1 MNSQLIKME
10 AVING
15 YSEGIALDAN
25 GYVSEGSGENIF
37 LVRDG
42 KILTPPLGASVL
54 PGITRNTVIRLAE
67 DLGIPFTE
75 TIVPREML
83 YIADEVFF
91 SGTAAEITP
100 IRSIDR
106 IQIGKGRRGPIA
118 EKIQKEF
125 FGIVNGTK
133 ADRHAWLALV
143 EQQEASL
150 AGKK

>member
-10 AVING
+10 AIANG
-15 YSEGIALDAN
+15 YSEGIALDAA

-42 KILTPPLGASVL
+42 TIHTPPLSASVL
-54 PGITRNTVIRLAE
+54 PGITRDTVLALAR
-67 DLGIPFTE
+67 DQDIPLVE
-75 TIVPREML
+75 TTIPREML

-106 IQIGKGRRGPIA
+106 ISIGKGRRGPVA
-118 EKIQKEF
+118 EKLQKEF
-125 FGIVNGTK
+125 FGVINGTRP
-133 ADRHAWLALV
+133 DRHGWLSPVHVPQPAV
-143 EQQEASL
+143 V
-150 AGKK
+150 K

>member
-1 MNSQLIKME
+1 M
-10 AVING
+10 
-15 YSEGIALDAN
+15 
-25 GYVSEGSGENIF
+25 
-37 LVRDG
+37 VRDG

-54 PGITRNTVIRLAE
+54 PGITRNTVIHLAE
-67 DLGIPFTE
+67 DLGIPLSE
-75 TIVPREML
+75 TIIPREML

-100 IRSIDR
+100 VRSIDR

-118 EKIQKEF
+118 EKVQKEF

-133 ADRHAWLALV
+133 PDRHGWLALV
-143 EQQEASL
+143 QQQEASL